1 MFKRHRH
8 ILARENE
15 WVHVHR
21 SNRPHTSSDLPGMIG
36 MAAGILILVV
46 LAVELIKATYPYLI
60 AGAVIAVIVHFVR
73 KSS

>member
-1 MFKRHRH
+1 
-8 ILARENE
+8 
-15 WVHVHR
+15 
-21 SNRPHTSSDLPGMIG
+21 MIG